1 MFEKRKHPLATR
13 TIFYKRLAKSLFFAT
28 ILMFVSLVIGV
39 LGYHFICKLT
49 WIDALVNASMIL
61 GGMGEIDN
69 INTVSGKIFIS
80 IYALYSGIT
89 FLSASAILMAPIFH
103 RIMHTFHL
111 DVDE

>member
-1 MFEKRKHPLATR
+1 MFEKRKHPLASRAT
-13 TIFYKRLAKSLFFAT
+13 FYRRLAKSLLFAT
-28 ILMFVSLVIGV
+28 LLMVLSLLMGV
-39 LGYHFICKLT
+39 MGYHYICELS
-49 WIDALVNASMIL
+49 WIDSLVNASMIL

-69 INTVSGKIFIS
+69 ITTASGKIFIS

-111 DVDE
+111 DIDK